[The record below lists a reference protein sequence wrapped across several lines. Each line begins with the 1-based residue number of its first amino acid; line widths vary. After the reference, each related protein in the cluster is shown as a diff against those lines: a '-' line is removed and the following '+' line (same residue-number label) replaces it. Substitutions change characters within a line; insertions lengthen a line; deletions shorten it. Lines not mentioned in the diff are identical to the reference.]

1 MKIINLMLL
10 YRGKKL
16 LPVLFIIAI
25 FFLSSFSLSA
35 QQQTIVFT
43 ESGLTLRSVFKQI
56 EQQAKVSVDYDADAI
71 DTNQLV
77 KDLPFSSSLDEL
89 LKHLL
94 NNTNCSY
101 SYEGSHIV
109 IAPQK
114 ARKQVTVSGIV
125 LDSHKIPIIGA
136 NIVEKGSSNGTIT
149 DIEGAF
155 SITVPEGTVLQ
166 ISYIG
171 YLSQNIKIDKA
182 QTLTIY
188 LKEDTQALEEVVVTA
203 LGIKREEKALG
214 YSVQKMSGDDMPLA
228 KSADITVSL
237 TGKVA
242 GLNIQNNTEFD
253 QNATISLRGATPIII
268 VDGIP
273 YANISINEIAADD
286 IESIDVLKGATASAL
301 YGARGTNGAI
311 MITTKKGT
319 DKEGLNINVNSN
331 TMFFSGYLAFPE
343 VQHSYSA
350 GNGGKYN
357 NNSVWG
363 DKLDIGRT
371 AVQWDPKT
379 YEYREMELTSKGK
392 DNFKNFLQFSMVT
405 NNNVSVTQK
414 GKYGSFRASATQVY
428 HKGEYPNQKL
438 NKMTF
443 SVGGEMKWKNFS
455 MDATAAYNKRVSS
468 NTNGTG
474 YSSSYIYNMVIWGGT
489 EYDIRDYRDYW
500 VKDKENQMQN
510 WYDRSW
516 YDNPWF
522 KAYEQIASYDTDV
535 LNTSVNAA
543 YEINS
548 WLKVMVRSGADV
560 YNKRGEY
567 RNAISANG
575 AWNKKGY
582 YSVNKDTKFSVNAD
596 AMLMADKTWEKFNLN
611 GIVGGN
617 IFYLHTDGM
626 SSETQGGLSIP
637 GYYSLNASIDPVK
650 ATGSLLQKRVNS
662 LYAKASLSWNSTY
675 YLDITG
681 RNDWSSTLRPDERSY
696 FYPSVAGSVILSE
709 IVPLPSWWNFFKVRG
724 SWTTTKQDAD
734 IYANNNVYNITTNV
748 WNGLS
753 TASYPEVLIGG
764 TVLPQKSETWEIGLA
779 MTFFQK
785 RLNMDVAYYH
795 KLESDFIIDGKVSQG
810 TGYSAIQTNSKE
822 TRLRRGIEVVVGGT
836 PVQTKNF
843 SWHILTNWS
852 HDRYTYHTLDPDYS
866 TQRPWVKKGADWDW
880 IAIQDWERDP
890 EGNIVHNDG
899 GIPIRQTFQT
909 KVGKYVPDLVWGI
922 TNTLR
927 YKNWTLNFSFDG
939 RVGGI
944 SYSKTHQ
951 MLWNSG
957 NHVKTD
963 NQYRYDE
970 VVNGKLSYIGE
981 GVKVISGS
989 VTRDPDGNVLEDT
1002 RVFAPND
1009 AVVSYESYITK
1020 YHDSHA
1026 SPSRQN
1032 MLSQTFFKLRNL
1044 SLVYELPASVCK
1056 NIGMKAAS
1064 VGFTGENLLLWAKD
1078 FKYAD
1083 PERGGDTESLNSPSQ
1098 RYMGFNLKVN
1108 F

>member
-16 LPVLFIIAI
+16 LPLLFIIAI

-43 ESGLTLRSVFKQI
+43 ESGLTLRSVFRQI

-71 DTNQLV
+71 NTNQLV
-77 KDLPFSSSLDEL
+77 KDLPSSSSLDEL

-94 NNTNCSY
+94 SNTNCSY

-109 IAPQK
+109 IAPK
-114 ARKQVTVSGIV
+114 RELKQVTVSGIV

-149 DIEGAF
+149 DIEGTF
-155 SITVPEGTVLQ
+155 SITVPEGSVLQ

-182 QTLTIY
+182 QTLSIY
-188 LKEDTQALEEVVVTA
+188 LKEDMQALEEVVVTA

-438 NKMTF
+438 NKITF

-455 MDATAAYNKRVSS
+455 IDATAAYNKRVSS

-522 KAYEQIASYDTDV
+522 KAYEQIASYDTDI

-560 YNKRGEY
+560 YNKREEY

-582 YSVNKDTKFSVNAD
+582 YSVNKDTKFSINAD
-596 AMLMADKTWEKFNLN
+596 AMLMADKTWGKFNLN
-611 GIVGGN
+611 GIAGGN

-626 SSETQGGLSIP
+626 YSETQGGLSIP

-709 IVPLPSWWNFFKVRG
+709 LIPLPSWWNFFKIRG
-724 SWTTTKQDAD
+724 SWTTTKQDAN

-753 TASYPEVLIGG
+753 TASYPEVLIGR
-764 TVLPQKSETWEIGLA
+764 TVLPQKSETWETGLA

-785 RLNMDVAYYH
+785 RLNIDMAYYH

-866 TQRPWVKKGADWDW
+866 TKRPWVKEGADWDW
-880 IAIQDWERDP
+880 IAIEDWERDP

-1056 NIGMKAAS
+1056 NMGMKAAS